1 MDGWRI
7 RYAVVSMR
15 FTFFLL
21 DFRHARRAHTSEL
34 STSKSGPRMAVGP
47 VLGVG
52 LGLILPP
59 MESAMLG
66 WLLPGALLIA
76 VSLLS
81 PCSAQDKTKPY
92 PPGSDIT
99 FQWNYS
105 CPSSKG
111 CGFICPG
118 SGQAVHVTKLTI
130 YLGRMHIG
138 ADQTSLAL
146 FYEFSTVEFPRGNGF
161 VINTGL
167 SALSCQINGM
177 TVDYSGPPTSKSSF
191 YRY

>member
-7 RYAVVSMR
+7 RYAVVSLS
-15 FTFFLL
+15 FILL
-21 DFRHARRAHTSEL
+21 RCSIQTRAQ
-34 STSKSGPRMAVGP
+34 RAGP

-52 LGLILPP
+52 LELLPPP
-59 MESAMLG
+59 MESAMLR

-76 VSLLS
+76 VPLLS
-81 PCSAQDKTKPY
+81 PCSAQNKTAQDKTAQDKTRPY

-118 SGQAVHVTKLTI
+118 SGQANHVTKLTI
-130 YLGRMHIG
+130 YLGRMRVG

-146 FYEFSTVEFPRGNGF
+146 FYEYSTVEFPRGNGF
-161 VINTGL
+161 VIDTGL
-167 SALSCQINGM
+167 STLSCQVNGM
-177 TVDYSGPPTSKSSF
+177 SVDYSGPPTSKPSI
-191 YRY
+191 YRN

>member
-1 MDGWRI
+1 MADGP
-7 RYAVVSMR
+7 S
-15 FTFFLL
+15 
-21 DFRHARRAHTSEL
+21 L
-34 STSKSGPRMAVGP
+34 SVGRGP
-47 VLGVG
+47 
-52 LGLILPP
+52 ILTP
-59 MESAMLG
+59 MESAMLR

-76 VSLLS
+76 DQLLS

-118 SGQAVHVTKLTI
+118 SGQATHVTKLTI
-130 YLGRMHIG
+130 YLGRMRVG

-161 VINTGL
+161 VIDTGL
-167 SALSCQINGM
+167 STLSCQVNGM
-177 TVDYSGPPTSKSSF
+177 TVDYSGPPISKSSIF
-191 YRY
+191 RY